1 MATPTIAD
9 VLIDELA
16 LILERRD
23 HPPRERQVSGQPS
36 APADPVAAA
45 ARLARNLA
53 RDARMQ
59 KIREHVDAAADTD
72 AQMMRARVAMLDEQV
87 TGLSFSG
94 GGIRAGTFAVGFLQ
108 GLANVGLLDRFD
120 YLSTVSGGGYA
131 GAWLTAWLKR
141 EGDVKNVERQ
151 LDFSHVRQAQAQ
163 RGEFRWDLDPLPAVD
178 EEPEPLRHLRA
189 YSSYLFPNP
198 GPLSVDTWSVIM
210 IWLRNVL
217 INLLMLFPLAM
228 LAVLGARLGVF
239 FFNFLNADNVASVNW
254 GWFFANTFLIVG
266 LASAILCLV

>member
-23 HPPRERQVSGQPS
+23 HPPRERQVPGQPP
-36 APADPVAAA
+36 APADPAVAA

-53 RDARMQ
+53 RDAKVE
-59 KIREHVDAAADTD
+59 KIREYVDAAADTD
-72 AQMMRARVAMLDEQV
+72 AQMMRARVAMLDQHV

-108 GLANVGLLDRFD
+108 GLAHLGLLGRFD

-131 GAWLTAWLKR
+131 GGWLTAWLKR

-151 LDFSHVRQAQAQ
+151 LDFSHVRQAEART
-163 RGEFRWDLDPLPAVD
+163 RGISL
-178 EEPEPLRHLRA
+178 
-189 YSSYLFPNP
+189 
-198 GPLSVDTWSVIM
+198 GP
-210 IWLRNVL
+210 R
-217 INLLMLFPLAM
+217 
-228 LAVLGARLGVF
+228 
-239 FFNFLNADNVASVNW
+239 
-254 GWFFANTFLIVG
+254 
-266 LASAILCLV
+266 SAAGRR